1 MEKGRKDRVTVLPM
15 SLADPLRSHLSRVR
29 LQHESDRAAGLGCVQ
44 LPNAL
49 DRKYPSAGFEWAWQ
63 WVFPATRF
71 YDDACSGARR
81 RHHLHESL
89 MQKAFKDAVRLAGVT
104 KPATCHSLRHSFA
117 THLLESGYD
126 LRTIQEL
133 LGHSDV
139 NAMAF
144 FFRHV
149 LARPWQLQIT
159 YQRAPQ
165 RVPVVLSREEVAR
178 LLAVV
183 TTLRERAAM
192 EIAYGAGL
200 RLNEVLNLKVTDV
213 DGERMILRVD
223 QGKGRKDRNVMLS
236 PKLLETLRT
245 YWRQAR
251 PRVWLFPGQGGKRHL
266 HQTILQRAFKQ
277 AKVEARITKPVSFH
291 SLRHTFATHLLESGV
306 NVRTI
311 QALLGHRSLG
321 STQRYVHVAGD
332 YLRQTRSPLDSL
344 K

>member
-1 MEKGRKDRVTVLPM
+1 MGVLREAMQREMALSGFTPRTQKTYLGWMRRLIRHVRVAPDEISETQVREY
-15 SLADPLRSHLSRVR
+15 LAFLAQRGLS
-29 LQHESDRAAGLGCVQ
+29 
-44 LPNAL
+44 
-49 DRKYPSAGFEWAWQ
+49 PSSINQAI
-63 WVFPATRF
+63 
-71 YDDACSGARR
+71 S
-81 RHHLHESL
+81 
-89 MQKAFKDAVRLAGVT
+89 
-104 KPATCHSLRHSFA
+104 
-117 THLLESGYD
+117 
-126 LRTIQEL
+126 
-133 LGHSDV
+133 
-139 NAMAF
+139 AMAF

-183 TTLRERAAM
+183 PTLRERAAM

-200 RLNEVLNLKVTDV
+200 RLSEVLSLRLADV

-245 YWRQAR
+245 YWRQSR
-251 PRVWLFPGQGGKRHL
+251 PRVWLFPGHGGKRHL
-266 HQTILQRAFKQ
+266 HPTIFQRAFKQ
-277 AKVEARITKPVSFH
+277 AKEEAHITKPVSFH

-344 K
+344 E